1 MTSTSGRKSDE
12 RDQAVGAIFPDPA
25 HDHRRCASNSVAAA
39 EAHCSGKGVRLSAMR
54 RAVLEQL
61 AESHEPLGAYEIL
74 DRLSAVGGRPA
85 PISVYRALSFLTGEG
100 LSHRIESLNAYVAC
114 AETHTE
120 TQPLVFLICETCRQ
134 VGEAKAVDLGI
145 KVDTVARAAGFEP
158 RRAALAIFGVC
169 EHCRT
174 GRG

>member
-1 MTSTSGRKSDE
+1 MTPSGRVSDD
-12 RDQAVGAIFPDPA
+12 RDQAVNAIFPDPA
-25 HDHRRCASNSVAAA
+25 HDHRRCASDSVAAA
-39 EAHCSGKGVRLSAMR
+39 EAHCSDKGVRLSTMR

-74 DRLSAVGGRPA
+74 DRLSAAGGRPA

-100 LSHRIESLNAYVAC
+100 LAHRIESLNAYVAC

-120 TQPLVFLICETCRQ
+120 AQPLVFLICETCRQ

-158 RRAALAIFGVC
+158 RRAALEIFGVC

-174 GRG
+174 ARK